1 MNAILKNNIE
11 NSNAHRASRDENAQF
26 ILVHLDLFPEFL
38 EMTLNC
44 NDKNHFKACW
54 IMELVLEENL
64 SLLLPN
70 LHGFCENL
78 KNYTNHSAIRSIS
91 KICMFLAKI
100 HIKKTKQNEIILSEK
115 QILIISEKCLDWII
129 DENEKVASKAYA
141 IRTLFELGKIQDWI
155 YPELKRIL
163 SDDYMKYTYAYK
175 AVAKEILKKINNQ
188 K

>member
-1 MNAILKNNIE
+1 MNFILKNNIE

-26 ILVHLDLFPEFL
+26 ILNDFDLFPEFL
-38 EMTLNC
+38 ELTFDC

-70 LHGFCENL
+70 LDRFCKNL

-91 KICMFLAKI
+91 KICMFLAKS
-100 HIKKTKQNEIILSEK
+100 HIKSLKQNEIVLS
-115 QILIISEKCLDWII
+115 QNQMQTISEKCLDWII

-163 SDDYMKYTYAYK
+163 SDDYMKHSYAYK
-175 AVAKEILKKINNQ
+175 AVAREILKKINKQ